1 MGVEHQQDYREAV
14 CVLRVSIDY
23 LLILLVVR
31 KRIKTK
37 AHNMRGREHNS
48 TYECTTILVL
58 RFWDIFRNFL
68 GA

>member
-23 LLILLVVR
+23 LLKSVVR

-37 AHNMRGREHNS
+37 AYNMRGRERNS

-58 RFWDIFRNFL
+58 RFSGIFRNFL